1 MTFTLTTGNNA
12 NSILIIINPIT
23 VSHGIIIKL
32 TLILIENTISIH
44 FYFLLVF
51 INVGIKRIIGLK
63 YFIHIFLIIHSS
75 FPIQYNRL
83 LVNSTITINS

>member
-32 TLILIENTISIH
+32 TLILIENTIEIITVISKNIAVGSNLLT
-44 FYFLLVF
+44 YFKIVLFIKSVLL
-51 INVGIKRIIGLK
+51 IL
-63 YFIHIFLIIHSS
+63 
-75 FPIQYNRL
+75 
-83 LVNSTITINS
+83 